1 MVCPALKNQKKIQ
14 MLSIQPVTVLAAP
27 QAIGGHIQSEN
38 LCKHVDRKERR
49 QHKRFGG
56 IVFHGLSTIS
66 FTVTI
71 SPHPTRT
78 VESKNSL

>member
-1 MVCPALKNQKKIQ
+1 MVCPALKNLKKIQ

-38 LCKHVDRKERR
+38 SCKHVDRKERR

-56 IVFHGLSTIS
+56 IVHGLSTIS

-78 VESKNSL
+78 VGSKNSL